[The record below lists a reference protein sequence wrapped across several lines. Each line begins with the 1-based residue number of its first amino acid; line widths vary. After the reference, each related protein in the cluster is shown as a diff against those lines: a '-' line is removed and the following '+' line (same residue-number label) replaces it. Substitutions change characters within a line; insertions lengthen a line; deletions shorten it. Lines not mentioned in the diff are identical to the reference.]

1 MSTRSTKKKGTK
13 KTAASKKTSKKS
25 TTKKS
30 ATAAAKKRKIAST
43 ASAAAAKKKKAA
55 AAVALLAA
63 TRATASARAKSEG
76 GRPSYPD
83 MISEAI
89 MNLAERGGSSRQ
101 AIFKYIVEN
110 YGKGLPLDRAKAQI
124 SLYVKRGCLS
134 MPPLFEQVKQSFKM
148 ARGQKVKVKA
158 RMSENK
164 RSGAVKAI
172 SKVRESKPL
181 GQWTIEALRARSMK
195 HEKLVSSILAKCKV
209 AEARKPAM
217 ERSIKAA
224 ITKGVNKG
232 IFERDARDTMTFVGE
247 EEEVSEVEEVEEEE
261 EEEVSEVEEA
271 PKKPRGRPRKSKPA
285 ESEEEEES
293 NGDEAE
299 GSEEDGSSD

>member
-13 KTAASKKTSKKS
+13 KTAVQSSKKTSKKS

-110 YGKGLPLDRAKAQI
+110 YGKGLRLTVPR
-124 SLYVKRGCLS
+124 
-134 MPPLFEQVKQSFKM
+134 
-148 ARGQKVKVKA
+148 
-158 RMSENK
+158 
-164 RSGAVKAI
+164 
-172 SKVRESKPL
+172 
-181 GQWTIEALRARSMK
+181 
-195 HEKLVSSILAKCKV
+195 
-209 AEARKPAM
+209 RKFRCM
-217 ERSIKAA
+217 
-224 ITKGVNKG
+224 
-232 IFERDARDTMTFVGE
+232 
-247 EEEVSEVEEVEEEE
+247 
-261 EEEVSEVEEA
+261 
-271 PKKPRGRPRKSKPA
+271 
-285 ESEEEEES
+285 
-293 NGDEAE
+293 
-299 GSEEDGSSD
+299 